1 MEYTD
6 EDLRIMLEKLLEVNP
21 DIQGGAIISVQGLP
35 ICFMLA
41 HNTNEELVSA
51 MSAAI
56 LTMSEHAVKE
66 LIRGDLKRVLIEG
79 NERII
84 ILSKVGEEYIL
95 CLLVRSEAS
104 STLTF
109 RTFNNRRGPPGVKDA
124 AYVE

>member
-21 DIQGGAIISVQGLP
+21 DIQGAAIISIQGLP

-41 HNTNEELVSA
+41 QDTNEELVSA
-51 MSAAI
+51 MIAAI

-66 LIRGDLKRVLIEG
+66 FIRGDLKQILIEG
-79 NERII
+79 NEGII
-84 ILSKVGEEYIL
+84 ILSKVGEEFIL
-95 CLLVRSEAS
+95 CILLRSEAS

>member
-21 DIQGGAIISVQGLP
+21 DIQGAAIISVQGLP

-41 HNTNEELVSA
+41 QDTNEDLVSA

-56 LTMSEHAVKE
+56 LTMSEHAIKE
-66 LIRGDLKRVLIEG
+66 LIRGDLKCILIEG
-79 NERII
+79 NKGII
-84 ILSKVGEEYIL
+84 SLSKIGKEAIL
-95 CLLVRSEAS
+95 CILIRREAS